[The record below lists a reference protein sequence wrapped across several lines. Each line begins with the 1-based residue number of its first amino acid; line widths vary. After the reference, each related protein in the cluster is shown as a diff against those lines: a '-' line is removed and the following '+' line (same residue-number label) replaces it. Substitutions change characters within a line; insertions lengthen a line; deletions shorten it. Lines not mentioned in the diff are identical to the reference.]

1 MSEIKAN
8 DMLGRE
14 ILVNDLCVYPV
25 RRGSKLWMNRIII
38 KSIGVDDKGS
48 ITLVGMKQDGYP
60 VRVKALDRVAIVGR
74 DGMLPYVATKE
85 CD

>member
-1 MSEIKAN
+1 MSEIKPN

-38 KSIGVDDKGS
+38 KSIGLDDKGV

-74 DGMLPYVATKE
+74 DGHLPYKGGE
-85 CD
+85 